1 MFVQIISG
9 RCNDPAGLRKQRDRW
24 EEELK
29 PGAIGFLGSTGGV
42 TPDGNVIMAARFESE
57 EAAQKNSDRPE
68 QGAWWSE
75 TEQYLEDVEF
85 TNSTDVSEWGPGGGG
100 SDDAGFVQIMRGRTK
115 DREKM
120 GEVDKQ
126 FENEMS
132 KVRPDVIGAYR
143 IWDTPD
149 AFTDLIY
156 FKSEA
161 EARIG
166 EKKELPEHLKKAFE
180 ESMSLV
186 DDMRFF
192 DLPEPWFSSK

>member
-9 RCNDPAGLRKQRDRW
+9 KCTDPAGMKKQNDRW

-29 PGAIGFLGSTGGV
+29 PGAEGFLGATGGV
-42 TPDGNVIMAARFESE
+42 TPDGTFIMAARFESE

-75 TEQYLEDVEF
+75 TEQYLEDVSF
-85 TNSTDVSEWGPGGGG
+85 TNSSDANEWGPGGGG

-115 DREKM
+115 DRKKM
-120 GEVDKQ
+120 EEVDQQ
-126 FENEMS
+126 FEGEMT

-143 IWDTPD
+143 IWDTSD
-149 AFTDLIY
+149 SYTDLIY
-156 FKSEA
+156 FTSEA
-161 EARIG
+161 EARVG
-166 EKKELPEHLKKAFE
+166 EKKEMPEHLKKAFE

-186 DDMRFF
+186 EDIKFY
-192 DLPEPWFSSK
+192 DLPEPWLSSK

>member
-1 MFVQIISG
+1 MFVQIISA
-9 RCNDPAGLRKQRDRW
+9 RCTDPAGIRKQHDRW

-42 TPDGNVIMAARFESE
+42 TPDGTFIMAARFESE

-75 TEQYLEDVEF
+75 TEQYLEDVTF
-85 TNSTDVSEWGPGGGG
+85 TNSTDVNEWGGDGAD
-100 SDDAGFVQIMRGRTK
+100 SAGFVQIMRGRTK
-115 DREKM
+115 DRERTNA
-120 GEVDKQ
+120 VDSQ
-126 FENEMS
+126 FEDEMS

-143 IWDTPD
+143 MWDTPD
-149 AFTDLIY
+149 SFTDVIY
-156 FKSEA
+156 FTSEG
-161 EARIG
+161 EARVG
-166 EKKELPEHLKKAFE
+166 EKKEMPEHLKKAFE

-192 DLPEPWFSSK
+192 DLPEPWLSSK